1 MKTSCLT
8 IILLVLFYSSQAQFG
23 PQQIITTSAGG
34 TFGVY
39 STDIDGDG
47 DMDVLS
53 TSSNSIEWYENID
66 GQGNFSPQQS
76 VTTFTSSASLVYSA
90 DIDGDGDMDV
100 ISASYPGDKIVWN
113 ENIDGQGNFGPQQ
126 IISAFANG
134 PSELHAT
141 DLDGDGD
148 IDVLSALA
156 WEDKIVWYENIDG
169 QGNFGSQQIIMSNE
183 EGASSV
189 YTTDIDDDGD
199 IDVVSSSDVRIAW
212 YENTD
217 GQGNFGSQ
225 QIIDSDVIDGRDVYA
240 ADLDGDGDM
249 DVLSDSNYGDKI
261 GWYENTDGQGSFS
274 VQQIISTNVDD
285 IRSIHATD
293 LDEDG
298 DMDVLSASYWDNK
311 IAWYENADGQGNFS
325 VQQII
330 STNTMAATS
339 VYAADIDGNGII
351 DVISASFDDNKI
363 AWYENLHPLGVNEN
377 ALLVISV
384 FPNPVKEV
392 LNILTQNG
400 SPISS
405 IQVFDILGRLVI
417 EEKHDFN
424 KVDVSNLGNG
434 LLFIKIQTTE
444 GVVTKKIIK
453 E

>member
-1 MKTSCLT
+1 MKTSCST

-34 TFGVY
+34 TEGIY

-225 QIIDSDVIDGRDVYA
+225 QIIDSDANNARNVYA

-293 LDEDG
+293 LDG
-298 DMDVLSASYWDNK
+298 NGVIDVL
-311 IAWYENADGQGNFS
+311 
-325 VQQII
+325 
-330 STNTMAATS
+330 
-339 VYAADIDGNGII
+339 
-351 DVISASFDDNKI
+351 SASFDDNKI

-392 LNILTQNG
+392 LNILAQNG

>member
-66 GQGNFSPQQS
+66 GQGNFS
-76 VTTFTSSASLVYSA
+76 
-90 DIDGDGDMDV
+90 
-100 ISASYPGDKIVWN
+100 
-113 ENIDGQGNFGPQQ
+113 
-126 IISAFANG
+126 
-134 PSELHAT
+134 
-141 DLDGDGD
+141 
-148 IDVLSALA
+148 
-156 WEDKIVWYENIDG
+156 
-169 QGNFGSQQIIMSNE
+169 
-183 EGASSV
+183 
-189 YTTDIDDDGD
+189 
-199 IDVVSSSDVRIAW
+199 
-212 YENTD
+212 
-217 GQGNFGSQ
+217 
-225 QIIDSDVIDGRDVYA
+225 
-240 ADLDGDGDM
+240 
-249 DVLSDSNYGDKI
+249 
-261 GWYENTDGQGSFS
+261 
-274 VQQIISTNVDD
+274 
-285 IRSIHATD
+285 
-293 LDEDG
+293 
-298 DMDVLSASYWDNK
+298 
-311 IAWYENADGQGNFS
+311 

-351 DVISASFDDNKI
+351 DVLSASFDDNKI

-434 LLFIKIQTTE
+434 LFFIKIQTTE

>member
-1 MKTSCLT
+1 MKVTYL
-8 IILLVLFYSSQAQFG
+8 IIFLLLFNNSYAQFG

-225 QIIDSDVIDGRDVYA
+225 QIIDSDANNARDVYA

-274 VQQIISTNVDD
+274 VQQIISTNVVD

-339 VYAADIDGNGII
+339 VYAADIDGNGVI
-351 DVISASFDDNKI
+351 DVLSASFDDNKI

-434 LLFIKIQTTE
+434 LLFLKIQTTE